1 MGSTNLL
8 EQLENVPRDIE
19 QVRNFQKAERRR
31 IALTQ
36 DVNYNL
42 QEIADDTKFIQE
54 IVSYPDVAIF
64 MYNKE
69 LWDLIKG
76 LLNRTNDLP
85 YMALTVDT
93 TFNMTDAYVTVLIA
107 RFTEFDECHVIPLA
121 TMVHERKLCKT
132 HRFFW
137 EKVKQFL
144 PELCKANN
152 IFLVSDEEKAI
163 VNALKDL
170 LPDVPAF
177 RCWNHIFTNAKLKLQ
192 KLKLTEQ
199 KIQSWYVDALEYLFG
214 QETELE
220 YYKALNKFT
229 SNSSL
234 WHKVIF
240 SKTVKYELKR
250 RSLFF
255 NFRNLPSI
263 TTGASKRK

>member
-1 MGSTNLL
+1 M
-8 EQLENVPRDIE
+8 PRDSSRHNGALAKVVQNPSFFLGE
-19 QVRNFQKAERRR
+19 SKA
-31 IALTQ
+31 
-36 DVNYNL
+36 
-42 QEIADDTKFIQE
+42 
-54 IVSYPDVAIF
+54 VSSRVMQGQQY
-64 MYNKE
+64 
-69 LWDLIKG
+69 
-76 LLNRTNDLP
+76 LP
-85 YMALTVDT
+85 GIWWRESYRQCA
-93 TFNMTDAYVTVLIA
+93 
-107 RFTEFDECHVIPLA
+107 
-121 TMVHERKLCKT
+121 
-132 HRFFW
+132 
-137 EKVKQFL
+137 
-144 PELCKANN
+144 
-152 IFLVSDEEKAI
+152 
-163 VNALKDL
+163 KDL

>member
-1 MGSTNLL
+1 
-8 EQLENVPRDIE
+8 
-19 QVRNFQKAERRR
+19 
-31 IALTQ
+31 
-36 DVNYNL
+36 
-42 QEIADDTKFIQE
+42 
-54 IVSYPDVAIF
+54 
-64 MYNKE
+64 
-69 LWDLIKG
+69 
-76 LLNRTNDLP
+76 
-85 YMALTVDT
+85 MALTVDT
-93 TFNMTDAYVTVLIA
+93 TFNMTDAYETVLIA
-107 RFTEFDECHVIPLA
+107 RFTEFNESPDL
-121 TMVHERKLCKT
+121 KFCKT

-152 IFLVSDEEKAI
+152 IFLISDEEKAI

-192 KLKLTEQ
+192 KLKMTEQ

-240 SKTVKYELKR
+240 S
-250 RSLFF
+250 
-255 NFRNLPSI
+255 
-263 TTGASKRK
+263 